1 MQKRFKRVGAKSVVI
16 MVRVS
21 ESMDSDLERMQ
32 EMLQMSKSDFIRI
45 AISNAVKFY
54 SKKHFNAIENDNE
67 NAQFLRDAQMA
78 MKNTEEIA
86 VPGDDEIEQLKN
98 ERQQRLLKKMQ
109 QNNQ

>member
-21 ESMDSDLERMQ
+21 ESMDADLNKMQ

-45 AISNAVKFY
+45 AVSNAVKFY
-54 SKKHFNAIENDNE
+54 SKKHFAAIENDTE

-78 MKNTEEIA
+78 LKKNDEIV
-86 VPGDDEIEQLKN
+86 VPSDDEIDLLVKQRQERLNKKPQNEQ
-98 ERQQRLLKKMQ
+98 
-109 QNNQ
+109 